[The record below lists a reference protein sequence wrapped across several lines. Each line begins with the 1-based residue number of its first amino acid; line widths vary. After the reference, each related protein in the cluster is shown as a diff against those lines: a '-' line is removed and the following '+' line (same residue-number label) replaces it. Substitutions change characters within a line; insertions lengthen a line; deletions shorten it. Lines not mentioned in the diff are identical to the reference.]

1 MAPPWLKR
9 SRSSGSGKKKRPS
22 KKAKKAPAKDVKDE
36 PFVVPRPEQRLA
48 SRAEVERRLASVPPR
63 LSKALYPFQSQGLHF
78 CVERGA
84 RVLIGD
90 EMGLGKTIQAIA
102 TACAYR
108 EAWPVLVVVPAVVKL
123 NWAEEI
129 ERWVDELEPGEI
141 HVVRGMKD
149 VDAWSAARG
158 VKWVI
163 VTYGLFRNSS
173 AVALRIKEAAFDF
186 VIVDES
192 HYLKSHDAIRTT
204 LIGPIVRDAQHA
216 LLLSGT
222 PALARPAEL
231 YPQVAALR
239 ANAFGSW
246 SQFTKFFCNAKR
258 GRFGWDTKGASNLD
272 ELSARLKPMMLRRKK
287 AEVLTELPPKVKRRI
302 AIDLAPKAAKE
313 IAASMETLRK
323 VGALARF
330 LDDGGAG
337 AASASDR
344 DARSARNEHLG
355 LLTQT
360 FQATGLAKI
369 PGVKEYL
376 TSFLLGSSAETK
388 VIVFAHHRA
397 VLDGVEAALAAY
409 STGKSGKQRLD
420 WMRIDGDTPH
430 SERTS
435 NTHKFQ
441 NDAQ

>member
-1 MAPPWLKR
+1 MPGAPWLAKR
-9 SRSSGSGKKKRPS
+9 PRSNGGSGKKRSS

-36 PFVVPRPEQRLA
+36 PFVVERPVEHLA
-48 SRAEVERRLASVPPR
+48 TSAEVVRRLASVPRR
-63 LSKALYPFQSQGLHF
+63 LRDALYAFQLQGLQF
-78 CVERGA
+78 CIERGA
-84 RVLIGD
+84 RVLIAD

-108 EAWPVLVVVPAVVKL
+108 ESWPVLVVVPAVVKL

-129 ERWVDELEPGEI
+129 ERWVDDLEPGEI

-149 VDAWSAARG
+149 VDAWGTAHG

-231 YPQVAALR
+231 YPQVSSLR
-239 ANAFGSW
+239 TNAFGSW
-246 SQFTKFFCNAKR
+246 SQYTKFFCNAKR

-272 ELSARLKPMMLRRKK
+272 ELSARLAPMMLRRKK
-287 AEVLTELPPKVKRRI
+287 NEVLTELPPKVKRRI

-313 IAASMETLRK
+313 IAASMEALRK
-323 VGALARF
+323 VGALSRF

-344 DARSARNEHLG
+344 DARSVRNEHLG
-355 LLTQT
+355 LLTET
-360 FQATGLAKI
+360 FQVNLF
-369 PGVKEYL
+369 YL
-376 TSFLLGSSAETK
+376 PLHRVRILLT
-388 VIVFAHHRA
+388 I
-397 VLDGVEAALAAY
+397 
-409 STGKSGKQRLD
+409 
-420 WMRIDGDTPH
+420 
-430 SERTS
+430 
-435 NTHKFQ
+435 
-441 NDAQ
+441 